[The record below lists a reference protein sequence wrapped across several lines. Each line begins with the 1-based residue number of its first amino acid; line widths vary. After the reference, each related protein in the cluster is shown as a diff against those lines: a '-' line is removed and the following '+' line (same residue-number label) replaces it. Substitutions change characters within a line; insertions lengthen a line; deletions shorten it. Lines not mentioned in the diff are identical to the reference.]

1 MARRYGRNQKR
12 RHREQIA
19 HLSER
24 VESLVIVCGTS
35 ETKQKFAYMK
45 LQELQAVID
54 RAVDLLGEG
63 HISLPPGNI
72 SVDAGLLESGAPLY
86 YAPPPSLS
94 FDRIENPSP
103 TLSMQHRLDQ
113 LLVGFEHAAW
123 ADSFHA
129 YASVNG
135 RRVGYAISRQS
146 VERLNAR
153 ALALTLEREIAP
165 ALAKHLAKALKLPP
179 LHAD

>member
-19 HLSER
+19 HLSGR
-24 VESLVIVCGTS
+24 VESLAIVCSTS
-35 ETKQKFAYMK
+35 ETKQQLAHMK
-45 LQELQAVID
+45 LKELQAVID

-94 FDRIENPSP
+94 FDRMEDPSP
-103 TLSMQHRLDQ
+103 TLSMHRLDQ

-123 ADSFHA
+123 AESFHA

-165 ALAKHLAKALKLPP
+165 ALASRLAKALKLPP